1 MRYGNRRFRTVVR
14 KPVKPYVPPTPEQV
28 EARRKA
34 VEAYNASLPK
44 PVPYLTPEDPDA
56 FLNWDKQ
63 ALPETK
69 FASMAGYTVECPKC
83 KGHGGWHLR
92 LNAYPN
98 QPEGHRDFNCQCNQ
112 CNGWGYV
119 KPGLDATCVH
129 NWKELSQQACHDR
142 NITHH
147 GMCWHVY
154 ECTTCGRTMSQDS
167 SD

>member
-1 MRYGNRRFRTVVR
+1 MRYGNRRFRTAVR
-14 KPVKPYVPPTPEQV
+14 KPAKPYVPPTPEQIA
-28 EARRKA
+28 ERNRQI
-34 VEAYNASLPK
+34 EAYNASLPK
-44 PVPYLTPEDPDA
+44 PVPYLTPDDADA

-63 ALPETK
+63 ELPETR
-69 FASMAGYTVECPKC
+69 FASMVGYTVECPKC

-92 LNAYPN
+92 VNAYPN
-98 QPEGHRDFNCQCNQ
+98 QPEGKRDFNCQCNQ

-129 NWKELSQQACHDR
+129 DWKELSQAQCR
-142 NITHH
+142 EKSITHH

-154 ECTTCGRTMSQDS
+154 ECTKCGRTMAQDS